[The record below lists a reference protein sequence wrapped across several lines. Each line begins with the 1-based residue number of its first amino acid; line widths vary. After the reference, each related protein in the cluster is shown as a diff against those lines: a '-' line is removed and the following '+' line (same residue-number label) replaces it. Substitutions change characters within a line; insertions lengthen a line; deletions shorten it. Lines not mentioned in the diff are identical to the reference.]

1 MRGDGDAGERGEKKG
16 KGASIFGHYSKR
28 GRTQTRYKGAG
39 VEIHRYKGARLEK
52 EKGRGSWRK
61 VSGILVGGGW
71 EIDKGGGSS
80 GASQDWRR
88 EGLGAG
94 GEVAGGAEGRGRKAA
109 LRKGRHAAGTGGP
122 EPGGMGVQW
131 VRRRPPRSSASELK
145 GLGVGRASN
154 QGAAGTSEGEGHLPG
169 RAEQRRAVPAA
180 TSLPLR
186 RRLRRPRRRR

>member
-71 EIDKGGGSS
+71 EIDKGGGRQ
-80 GASQDWRR
+80 GQAKTG
-88 EGLGAG
+88 EGKAW
-94 GEVAGGAEGRGRKAA
+94 GRG
-109 LRKGRHAAGTGGP
+109 GR
-122 EPGGMGVQW
+122 
-131 VRRRPPRSSASELK
+131 
-145 GLGVGRASN
+145 
-154 QGAAGTSEGEGHLPG
+154 
-169 RAEQRRAVPAA
+169 
-180 TSLPLR
+180 
-186 RRLRRPRRRR
+186 